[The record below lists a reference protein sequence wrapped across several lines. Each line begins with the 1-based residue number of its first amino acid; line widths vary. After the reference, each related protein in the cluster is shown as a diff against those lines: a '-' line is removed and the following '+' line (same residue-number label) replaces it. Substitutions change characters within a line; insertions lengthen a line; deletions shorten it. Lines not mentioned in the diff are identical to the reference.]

1 MNLYDA
7 FMTPR
12 ERADLLDDLSQ
23 KGFFRDGE
31 LTLPTAAKPQK
42 PVERPPVM
50 PTPPMGECIPAPSLA
65 MVYSPRQVFRGLY
78 APMEALSRGTLF
90 EELDKPLM
98 VGKGGKR

>member
-12 ERADLLDDLSQ
+12 ERADLLNEMSQ
-23 KGFFRDGE
+23 KGFFRDSE
-31 LTLPTAAKPQK
+31 MTLPTAAKPQR
-42 PVERPPVM
+42 PPERPPER

-65 MVYSPRQVFRGLY
+65 MVYSPCQFFRGLY
-78 APMEALSRGTLF
+78 SPMEALSRGTLF

-98 VGKGGKR
+98 PGKGGKR